1 MRIGRS
7 GGIRSGSLWWIPV
20 TLRGYRASWLGADA
34 LAGLTLVA
42 VVLPGQMAT
51 ARLAD
56 LPAIAGLLAFVAG
69 SLAYALLGT
78 NRRLSVGADST
89 IAPVL
94 ATGVAA
100 VAVAGSSG
108 YGVAMAFTALLV
120 GAALIAVGVFRL
132 GWIADF
138 LSTPVITGILAG
150 IAVEIVARQI
160 PAILGVTGGATTT
173 IGELRRAAGQLSHIN
188 GWSVGIALGV
198 LAVIVGAQLIDHR
211 LPGPLAGLILSIAA
225 VHAFGLA
232 SHHGVTVLGAVR
244 GGLPHVRL
252 PYLSWSQLRLLPG
265 LVLTVTFV
273 CIAQTAATVRAS
285 GAAAQQTGAQGS
297 GAQGSGVRGPGVR
310 GPGVRGPGV
319 RGDFDRDLI
328 GIGAGSIAAGLIGAF
343 PVDASPPNTAI
354 ATASGTRS
362 QLANIMAAVLVLGV
376 VLVATA
382 PLADLPE
389 AMLAATLVF
398 IATKLFRVGELRTIL
413 RFDRLEF
420 ALATVTLLVVA
431 LVGIEQGVAVAIVL
445 SLADRTRR
453 SARPQDAVLG
463 REPGTD
469 HWIPADIGSPT
480 EQVPGVLVYLVYAPL
495 WYGNADYLRLRVRH
509 LVECASSPVHAVIVD
524 AGGISDIDYTGLQ
537 ALRGLATELGQQ
549 GVSIGIARASQLVH
563 HDLKHGALL
572 AQLGADHLF
581 TSVQAAV
588 DALQHRPRAS
598 GAAPPAAG

>member
-1 MRIGRS
+1 MRGWWRGS
-7 GGIRSGSLWWIPV
+7 AWGIPA
-20 TLRGYRASWLGADA
+20 TLRGYRASWLAADA

-42 VVLPGQMAT
+42 VVLPGQIAT
-51 ARLAD
+51 ARLANM
-56 LPAIAGLLAFVAG
+56 PALAGLFAFVAG

-78 NRRLSVGADST
+78 NRQLSVGADST

-120 GAALIAVGVFRL
+120 GAALVAVGAFRL
-132 GWIADF
+132 GWIAEF
-138 LSTPVITGILAG
+138 LSTPVITGVLAG
-150 IAVEIVARQI
+150 IAVEIAVRQI
-160 PAILGVTGGATTT
+160 PAILGVAGGATTT
-173 IGELRRAAGQLSHIN
+173 IGEVRRLASQVSHIN
-188 GWSVGIALGV
+188 GWSAGIALGV
-198 LAVIVGAQLIDHR
+198 LAVIAAAERIDRR

-225 VHAFGLA
+225 VHALGLA
-232 SHHGVTVLGAVR
+232 SRHGVAVLGTLQ
-244 GGLPHVRL
+244 GGLPHLRL
-252 PYLSWSQLRLLPG
+252 PYLSWSQLRRLPG

-273 CIAQTAATVRAS
+273 CIAQTAATVRTS
-285 GAAAQQTGAQGS
+285 GAAARGTGARGT
-297 GAQGSGVRGPGVR
+297 GA
-310 GPGVRGPGV
+310 
-319 RGDFDRDLI
+319 RGDFNRDLI
-328 GIGAGSIAAGLIGAF
+328 GIGAGSVAAGLIGAF

-354 ATASGTRS
+354 ATAAGTRS

-376 VLVATA
+376 ALVATA

-420 ALATVTLLVVA
+420 ALATVTLLAVA
-431 LVGIEQGVAVAIVL
+431 LIGIEQGVAVATIL

-463 REPGTD
+463 HEPGTD
-469 HWIPADIGSPT
+469 HWIPADIGRPT
-480 EQVPGVLVYLVYAPL
+480 EQIPGVLVYLVYAAL

-509 LVECASSPVHAVIVD
+509 LVDAASSPVHAVIVD
-524 AGGISDIDYTGLQ
+524 ADGMSDIDYTGLQ
-537 ALRGLATELGQQ
+537 ALRELATELRQR
-549 GVSIGIARASQLVH
+549 GVSIEIARASRLVH

-581 TSVQAAV
+581 TSVQDAV
-588 DALQHRPRAS
+588 NAVARRPLS
-598 GAAPPAAG
+598 

>member
-1 MRIGRS
+1 MRS
-7 GGIRSGSLWWIPV
+7 GRNGGVLGRLGAFGFP

-51 ARLAD
+51 ARLAGM
-56 LPAIAGLLAFVAG
+56 PAVTGLYAFVAG

-78 NRRLSVGADST
+78 NRQLSVGADST

-100 VAVAGSSG
+100 VAVGSG
-108 YGVAMAFTALLV
+108 YGVAMAFTAVGV
-120 GAALIAVGVFRL
+120 GAALIAVGAFRL
-132 GWIADF
+132 GWIAEF
-138 LSTPVITGILAG
+138 LSTPVITGVLAG
-150 IAVEIVARQI
+150 IAVEIMVRQI
-160 PAILGVTGGATTT
+160 PAILGVADGATTT
-173 IGELRRAAGQLSHIN
+173 IGELRRVAGQVSHVN

-198 LAVIVGAQLIDHR
+198 LAMIAAAERIDHR

-225 VHAFGLA
+225 VHALGLA
-232 SHHGVTVLGAVR
+232 SRHGVAVLGAVP

-252 PYLSWSQLRLLPG
+252 PYVSWSQLRRLPG

-285 GAAAQQTGAQGS
+285 GAA
-297 GAQGSGVRGPGVR
+297 GPT
-310 GPGVRGPGV
+310 
-319 RGDFDRDLI
+319 DFDRDLI
-328 GIGAGSIAAGLIGAF
+328 GIGAGSVVAGLIGAF

-362 QLANIMAAVLVLGV
+362 QLANIMAAILVLGV

-420 ALATVTLLVVA
+420 ALATVTLLTVA
-431 LVGIEQGVAVAIVL
+431 LVGIEQGVAVAVIL

-453 SARPQDAVLG
+453 TARPQDAVLG

-469 HWIPADIGSPT
+469 HWIPADIGRPT
-480 EQVPGVLVYLVYAPL
+480 EQLPGILVYLVYAPL
-495 WYGNADYLRLRVRH
+495 WYGNADYFRLRIRH
-509 LVECASSPVHAVIVD
+509 LVDAASSPVRAVIVD
-524 AGGISDIDYTGLQ
+524 ANGISDIDYTGLQ
-537 ALRGLATELGQQ
+537 ALRELTAELRQR
-549 GVSIGIARASQLVH
+549 GVSIEIARASHLVH
-563 HDLKHGALL
+563 HDLKRGALL
-572 AQLGADHLF
+572 AQLGAGHLF
-581 TSVQAAV
+581 ASVQDAV
-588 DALQHRPRAS
+588 NAVH
-598 GAAPPAAG
+598 

>member
-1 MRIGRS
+1 MRGWWR
-7 GGIRSGSLWWIPV
+7 GSVWGLPA
-20 TLRGYRASWLGADA
+20 TLRGYRASWLAADA

-42 VVLPGQMAT
+42 GGLPGQMAT
-51 ARLAD
+51 ARLAGM
-56 LPAIAGLLAFVAG
+56 PALAGLFAFVAG

-78 NRRLSVGADST
+78 NRQLSVGADST

-120 GAALIAVGVFRL
+120 GAALVAVGAFRL
-132 GWIADF
+132 GWIAEF
-138 LSTPVITGILAG
+138 LSTPVITGVLAG
-150 IAVEIVARQI
+150 IAVEIVVRQI
-160 PAILGVTGGATTT
+160 PAILGVAGGATTT
-173 IGELRRAAGQLSHIN
+173 IGEVRRLASQVSHIN
-188 GWSVGIALGV
+188 GWSAGIALGV
-198 LAVIVGAQLIDHR
+198 LAVIAAAEHIDRR

-225 VHAFGLA
+225 VHALGLA
-232 SHHGVTVLGAVR
+232 SRHGVAVLGTLQ
-244 GGLPHVRL
+244 GGLPHLRL
-252 PYLSWSQLRLLPG
+252 PYLSWSQLRRLPG

-285 GAAAQQTGAQGS
+285 GTGAQGT
-297 GAQGSGVRGPGVR
+297 GA
-310 GPGVRGPGV
+310 
-319 RGDFDRDLI
+319 RGDFNRDLI
-328 GIGAGSIAAGLIGAF
+328 GIGAGSVAAGLIGAF

-354 ATASGTRS
+354 ATAAGTRS

-376 VLVATA
+376 ALAATA

-420 ALATVTLLVVA
+420 ALATVTLLAVA
-431 LVGIEQGVAVAIVL
+431 LIGIEQGVAVATIL
-445 SLADRTRR
+445 SLPDRTRR

-469 HWIPADIGSPT
+469 HWIPADIGRPT
-480 EQVPGVLVYLVYAPL
+480 EQIPGILVYLVYAAL

-509 LVECASSPVHAVIVD
+509 LVDAAASPVHAVIVD
-524 AGGISDIDYTGLQ
+524 ADGMSDIDYTGLQ
-537 ALRGLATELGQQ
+537 ALRELAAELRQR
-549 GVSIGIARASQLVH
+549 GVSIEIARASRLVH

-581 TSVQAAV
+581 TSVQDAV
-588 DALQHRPRAS
+588 NAVARRPLS
-598 GAAPPAAG
+598 

>member
-1 MRIGRS
+1 MEDARLVEWERLGDPGDAARQ
-7 GGIRSGSLWWIPV
+7 
-20 TLRGYRASWLGADA
+20 RASWLAADA

-51 ARLAD
+51 ARLANM
-56 LPAIAGLLAFVAG
+56 PALAGLFAFVAG

-78 NRRLSVGADST
+78 NRQLSVGADST

-100 VAVAGSSG
+100 IAVAGSSG

-120 GAALIAVGVFRL
+120 GAALVAVGAFRL
-132 GWIADF
+132 GWIAEF
-138 LSTPVITGILAG
+138 LSTPVITGVLAG
-150 IAVEIVARQI
+150 IAVEIVVRQI
-160 PAILGVTGGATTT
+160 PAILGVAGGPTTT
-173 IGELRRAAGQLSHIN
+173 IGEVRRLASQVSHIN
-188 GWSVGIALGV
+188 GWSAGIALGV
-198 LAVIVGAQLIDHR
+198 LAVIAAAERIDRR

-225 VHAFGLA
+225 VRALGLA
-232 SHHGVTVLGAVR
+232 SHHGVAVLGTLQ
-244 GGLPHVRL
+244 GGLPHLRL
-252 PYLSWSQLRLLPG
+252 PYLSWSQLRRLPG

-273 CIAQTAATVRAS
+273 CIAQTAATVRTS
-285 GAAAQQTGAQGS
+285 GTGA
-297 GAQGSGVRGPGVR
+297 
-310 GPGVRGPGV
+310 
-319 RGDFDRDLI
+319 RGDFNRDLI
-328 GIGAGSIAAGLIGAF
+328 GIGAGSVAAGLIGAF

-354 ATASGTRS
+354 ATAAGTRS

-376 VLVATA
+376 ALVATA

-420 ALATVTLLVVA
+420 ALATVTLLAVA
-431 LVGIEQGVAVAIVL
+431 LIGIEQGVAVATIL

-453 SARPQDAVLG
+453 SARPQDTVLG
-463 REPGTD
+463 RESGTD
-469 HWIPADIGSPT
+469 HWIPADIGRPT
-480 EQVPGVLVYLVYAPL
+480 EQIPGVLVYLVYAAL

-509 LVECASSPVHAVIVD
+509 LIDAASSPVHAVIVD
-524 AGGISDIDYTGLQ
+524 ADGMSDIDYTGLQ
-537 ALRGLATELGQQ
+537 ALRELATELRQR
-549 GVSIGIARASQLVH
+549 GVSIEIARASRLVH

-581 TSVQAAV
+581 TSVQDAV
-588 DALQHRPRAS
+588 NAVARRP
-598 GAAPPAAG
+598 

>member
-1 MRIGRS
+1 MRSWQS
-7 GGIRSGSLWWIPV
+7 GGAAGIPA

-51 ARLAD
+51 ARLAGM
-56 LPAIAGLLAFVAG
+56 PAVAGLFAFVAG

-78 NRRLSVGADST
+78 NRQLSVGADST

-100 VAVAGSSG
+100 VAVGSG

-120 GAALIAVGVFRL
+120 GAALIVVGAFRL
-132 GWIADF
+132 GWIAEF
-138 LSTPVITGILAG
+138 LSTPVITGVLAG
-150 IAVEIVARQI
+150 IAVEIVVRQI
-160 PAILGVTGGATTT
+160 PAILGVAGGSTTT
-173 IGELRRAAGQLSHIN
+173 IGELRRVAGQVSHVN

-198 LAVIVGAQLIDHR
+198 LALIAAAQRIDHR
-211 LPGPLAGLILSIAA
+211 LPGPLAGLVLSIAA
-225 VHAFGLA
+225 VHALGLA
-232 SHHGVTVLGAVR
+232 SRHGVAVLGAVP

-252 PYLSWSQLRLLPG
+252 PYVSWSQLRRLPG

-273 CIAQTAATVRAS
+273 CIAQTAATVRSS
-285 GAAAQQTGAQGS
+285 GTAAPT
-297 GAQGSGVRGPGVR
+297 
-310 GPGVRGPGV
+310 
-319 RGDFDRDLI
+319 DFNRDLI
-328 GIGAGSIAAGLIGAF
+328 GIGAGSVVAGLVGAF

-354 ATASGTRS
+354 ATASGSRS

-420 ALATVTLLVVA
+420 ALATVTLLAVA

-453 SARPQDAVLG
+453 TARPQDAVLG

-469 HWIPADIGSPT
+469 HWIPADIGRPT
-480 EQVPGVLVYLVYAPL
+480 EQLPGILVYLVYAPL
-495 WYGNADYLRLRVRH
+495 WYGNADYFRLRIRH
-509 LVECASSPVHAVIVD
+509 LVDAAASPVRAVIVD
-524 AGGISDIDYTGLQ
+524 ANGISDIDYTGLQ
-537 ALRGLATELGQQ
+537 ALRDLTAELRQR
-549 GVSIGIARASQLVH
+549 GVSIEIARASHLVH
-563 HDLKHGALL
+563 HDLKRGTLL

-581 TSVQAAV
+581 TSVQDAV
-588 DALQHRPRAS
+588 NAVH
-598 GAAPPAAG
+598 

>member
-1 MRIGRS
+1 MRSWRS
-7 GGIRSGSLWWIPV
+7 VGVRVIPA

-42 VVLPGQMAT
+42 VALPGQIAT
-51 ARLAD
+51 ARLAGV
-56 LPAIAGLLAFVAG
+56 AAVAGLYAFAAG

-100 VAVAGSSG
+100 VAVGSD
-108 YGVAMAFTALLV
+108 YGVAMAFTAVGV
-120 GAALIAVGVFRL
+120 GAALILVGAFRL

-138 LSTPVITGILAG
+138 LSTPVITGVLAG
-150 IAVEIVARQI
+150 IAVEIAVRQI
-160 PAILGVTGGATTT
+160 PAILGVPGGATTT
-173 IGELRRAAGQLSHIN
+173 IGEIRRVGGQVSHVN
-188 GWSVGIALGV
+188 GWSVGIAVVV
-198 LAVIVGAQLIDHR
+198 LAVIAVAQRIDHR

-225 VHAFGLA
+225 VHVLGLA
-232 SHHGVTVLGAVR
+232 SRHGVAVLGAVP
-244 GGLPHVRL
+244 GGFPHVRL
-252 PYLSWSQLRLLPG
+252 PYVSWSQLRRLPA

-285 GAAAQQTGAQGS
+285 GPA
-297 GAQGSGVRGPGVR
+297 
-310 GPGVRGPGV
+310 
-319 RGDFDRDLI
+319 DFNRDLI
-328 GIGAGSIAAGLIGAF
+328 GVGAGSVVAGLIGAF

-362 QLANIMAAVLVLGV
+362 QLANIMAAVLVLAV

-398 IATKLFRVGELRTIL
+398 IATKLFRVRELRTIL
-413 RFDRLEF
+413 AFDRLEF
-420 ALATVTLLVVA
+420 ALAAVTLLAVA
-431 LVGIEQGVAVAIVL
+431 LLGIEPGVAVAIVL

-453 SARPQDAVLG
+453 TARPQDAVLG

-469 HWIPADIGSPT
+469 HWIPCDIGRPT
-480 EQVPGVLVYLVYAPL
+480 EQLPGILVYLVYAPV
-495 WYGNADYLRLRVRH
+495 WYGNADYFRLRVRH
-509 LVECASSPVHAVIVD
+509 LVDAASSPVRAVIVD
-524 AGGISDIDYTGLQ
+524 ADGISDIDYTGLQ
-537 ALRGLATELGQQ
+537 AVRDLTAELRQR
-549 GVSIGIARASQLVH
+549 GVSIEIARASHLVH

-572 AQLGADHLF
+572 TQLGAGHLF
-581 TSVQAAV
+581 ASVQDAVNAVARRPALRLCGFAALRLCGFA
-588 DALQHRPRAS
+588 ALRLCGFAALRLCGFAALRRAS
-598 GAAPPAAG
+598 RLPTAD

>member
-1 MRIGRS
+1 MRGWWRGS
-7 GGIRSGSLWWIPV
+7 VWGIPA
-20 TLRGYRASWLGADA
+20 TLRGYRASWLAADA

-51 ARLAD
+51 ARLAGM
-56 LPAIAGLLAFVAG
+56 PALAGLFAFVAG

-78 NRRLSVGADST
+78 NRQLSVGADST

-120 GAALIAVGVFRL
+120 GAALVAVGAFRL
-132 GWIADF
+132 GWIAEF
-138 LSTPVITGILAG
+138 LSTPVITGVLAG
-150 IAVEIVARQI
+150 IAVEIVVRQI
-160 PAILGVTGGATTT
+160 PAILGVAGGATTT
-173 IGELRRAAGQLSHIN
+173 IGEVRRLASQVSHIN
-188 GWSVGIALGV
+188 GWSAGIALGV
-198 LAVIVGAQLIDHR
+198 LAVIAAAERIDRR

-225 VHAFGLA
+225 VHALGLA
-232 SHHGVTVLGAVR
+232 SRHGVAVLGTLQ
-244 GGLPHVRL
+244 GGLPHLRL
-252 PYLSWSQLRLLPG
+252 PYLSWSQLRRLPG

-285 GAAAQQTGAQGS
+285 GTGAQGT
-297 GAQGSGVRGPGVR
+297 GA
-310 GPGVRGPGV
+310 
-319 RGDFDRDLI
+319 RGDFNRDLI
-328 GIGAGSIAAGLIGAF
+328 GIGAGSVAAGLIGAF

-354 ATASGTRS
+354 ATAAGTRS

-376 VLVATA
+376 ALVATA

-420 ALATVTLLVVA
+420 ALATVTLLAVA
-431 LVGIEQGVAVAIVL
+431 LIGIEQGVAVATIL

-469 HWIPADIGSPT
+469 HWIPADIGRPT
-480 EQVPGVLVYLVYAPL
+480 EQIPGILVYLVYAAL

-509 LVECASSPVHAVIVD
+509 LVDAAASPVHAVIVD
-524 AGGISDIDYTGLQ
+524 ADGMSDIDYTGLQ
-537 ALRGLATELGQQ
+537 ALRELATELRQR
-549 GVSIGIARASQLVH
+549 GVSIEIARASRLVH

-581 TSVQAAV
+581 TSVQDAV
-588 DALQHRPRAS
+588 NAVARRPLS
-598 GAAPPAAG
+598 

>member
-1 MRIGRS
+1 MRSWRTVGVRA
-7 GGIRSGSLWWIPV
+7 IPA
-20 TLRGYRASWLGADA
+20 TLRGYQAAWLGADA

-42 VVLPGQMAT
+42 VALPGQIAT

-56 LPAIAGLLAFVAG
+56 LPAVAGLYAFVAG
-69 SLAYALLGT
+69 SLLYALLGT
-78 NRRLSVGADST
+78 NRHLSVGADST

-100 VAVAGSSG
+100 VAVAGSAG
-108 YGVAMAFTALLV
+108 YGLAMAVTALLV
-120 GAALIAVGVFRL
+120 GAALIAVGAFRL

-150 IAVEIVARQI
+150 IAVEIVIRQI
-160 PAILGVTGGATTT
+160 PAILGVPGGATTT
-173 IGELRRAAGQLSHIN
+173 IGEIRRVAGQVSHAN
-188 GWSVGIALGV
+188 GWSVGIALVV
-198 LAVIVGAQLIDHR
+198 LALIAAGQRIDHR

-225 VHAFGLA
+225 VHVLGLA
-232 SHHGVTVLGAVR
+232 SRHGVAVLGSVP

-252 PYLSWSQLRLLPG
+252 PYVSWSQLRRLPG

-273 CIAQTAATVRAS
+273 CIAQTAATVRSSSSNARASGTKAS
-285 GAAAQQTGAQGS
+285 GAAAPT
-297 GAQGSGVRGPGVR
+297 
-310 GPGVRGPGV
+310 
-319 RGDFDRDLI
+319 DFNRDLI
-328 GIGAGSIAAGLIGAF
+328 GVGAGSVVAGLIGAF

-362 QLANIMAAVLVLGV
+362 QLANIMAAVLVLLV
-376 VLVATA
+376 ALVATG

-420 ALATVTLLVVA
+420 ALAAIALLVVA

-445 SLADRTRR
+445 SLADRTHRT
-453 SARPQDAVLG
+453 ARPQDAVLG

-469 HWIPADIGSPT
+469 HWIPCDVGRPT
-480 EQVPGVLVYLVYAPL
+480 EHVPGILVYLMYAPL
-495 WYGNADYLRLRVRH
+495 WYGNADYFRLRIRH
-509 LVECASSPVHAVIVD
+509 LVNAASSPVRAVILD
-524 AGGISDIDYTGLQ
+524 AGGISDIDFTGLQ
-537 ALRGLATELGQQ
+537 ALRALTAELQQ
-549 GVSIGIARASQLVH
+549 RGVSIEIARASHLVH

-572 AQLGADHLF
+572 TQVGADRLF
-581 TSVQAAV
+581 ASVQDAV
-588 DALQHRPRAS
+588 NAVAQRPGLS
-598 GAAPPAAG
+598 GLIGSADGPISVRPFPAGRCRG